1 LSPKKSVVL
10 LKALRNSSLYRA
22 DQQSYILYP
31 NRHLPHFYEKNIIP
45 TALVNESKVISRF
58 LREDQNNI
66 IDIDVD
72 GKIHFDSKF
81 RNAGILKQEL
91 QDINELSNQDIQEV
105 LDIYEAIFDHQSFT
119 GRSGTFFKYEGLG
132 SIYWHMVSKL
142 LLAVNDLYL
151 SSNSDDEQ
159 LLTELKSIYYDIR
172 EGIGIH
178 KNPGLYGAFPT
189 DPYSHTP
196 AHCGVQQPGMTGQ
209 VKEDFISRFGE
220 LGVQI
225 SNGKISF
232 QPSLLEISEFI
243 ESDQDFSF
251 YDIRGKK
258 GTISLKKNSLAFTLA
273 QVPII
278 YTLSEQNSIRVN
290 FNNNSV
296 KEYDGLDLCK
306 EVSNSV
312 FNREGKVIKIEVN
325 LIKV

>member
-1 LSPKKSVVL
+1 LETYS
-10 LKALRNSSLYRA
+10 
-22 DQQSYILYP
+22 
-31 NRHLPHFYEKNIIP
+31 EK
-45 TALVNESKVISRF
+45 
-58 LREDQNNI
+58 
-66 IDIDVD
+66 
-72 GKIHFDSKF
+72 
-81 RNAGILKQEL
+81 
-91 QDINELSNQDIQEV
+91 DIQSV
-105 LDIYEAIFDHQSFT
+105 LDIYEEIFDHQSFT

-142 LLAVNDLYL
+142 LLAVNEIYYTAIATQTDQKTI
-151 SSNSDDEQ
+151 D
-159 LLTELKSIYYDIR
+159 ELKTIYYEIK

-178 KNPGLYGAFPT
+178 KNPAQYGAFPT

-209 VKEDFISRFGE
+209 VKEDYISRFGE
-220 LGVQI
+220 LGVRI

-243 ESDQDFSF
+243 ESDQNFIF
-251 YDIRGKK
+251 YNIHGEK
-258 GTISLKKNSLAFTLA
+258 TTLPIKKNSLAFTLA

-290 FNNNSV
+290 CNNNSV

-312 FNREGKVIKIEVN
+312 FNRRGKIIKIEVN
-325 LIKV
+325 LNLLN

>member
-1 LSPKKSVVL
+1 MCI
-10 LKALRNSSLYRA
+10 RDR
-22 DQQSYILYP
+22 
-31 NRHLPHFYEKNIIP
+31 
-45 TALVNESKVISRF
+45 
-58 LREDQNNI
+58 
-66 IDIDVD
+66 
-72 GKIHFDSKF
+72 
-81 RNAGILKQEL
+81 
-91 QDINELSNQDIQEV
+91 DIQEV

-243 ESDQDFSF
+243 ESDQNFV
-251 YDIRGKK
+251 YYNIHGEK
-258 GTISLKKNSLAFTLA
+258 TTLPIKKNSLAFTLA
-273 QVPII
+273 QVPVI

-290 FNNNSV
+290 FKNNSV

-312 FNREGKVIKIEVN
+312 FNREGKIIKIEVN